1 MKVIGLA
8 ACEKLEYA
16 SNKILQYF
24 LIRTGAPFEVL
35 TLEGAIDFPDE
46 GQLVHCFGASEDKVT
61 LGEMIDKV
69 ARADAV
75 VLSTP
80 VHYTRQGRAIWAFW
94 EKVFD
99 RDTTWKNLIK
109 GKPVVVLTLGGLEPL
124 NAYEDAKGFLEAI
137 GMDFF
142 GGVMDN
148 GLTDCASLC
157 TPGNCYVAKV
167 VHEYGLGSEITLD
180 IGSGIDYE
188 HEDIPSDCPSR
199 VHTVPQLDALA
210 SKLGIALGMGAQ
222 GV

>member
-24 LIRTGAPFEVL
+24 LIRTGAPFELL

-46 GQLVHCFGASEDKVT
+46 GQLVHSLGGAEDKVT
-61 LGEMIDKV
+61 LGEVLDKV

-80 VHYTRQGRAIWAFW
+80 VHYTRAGKNTWAFW
-94 EKVFD
+94 ERLFQ
-99 RDTTWKNLIK
+99 RETTWKNLLK
-109 GKPVVVLTLGGLEPL
+109 NKPVVVLTLGGLEPL
-124 NAYEDAKGFLEAI
+124 NAYEDAKTYLESL
-137 GMDFF
+137 GLDFF

-157 TPGNCYVAKV
+157 TPSNCYVAKV

-180 IGSGIDYE
+180 VGSKIDYE
-188 HEDIPSDCPSR
+188 HEDIPKECPSR

-210 SKLGIALGMGAQ
+210 SKLGIALGMSAQ